1 MLESAADPVLTR
13 CLSERSLMSMYFEV
27 TAYDE
32 EPEDPAC
39 GTSVCDSS
47 SWSAETDPP
56 PMPDEQQTLEGEPCA
71 HWPTLKPADGADD
84 CSERLSERLSATS
97 LDCSLPPT
105 DLLSMT
111 PPADVSIAQRAVG
124 GASVLASPTF
134 ATRGS
139 WGLYLFE
146 DALARRRAA
155 ADVMTGG
162 RNGLPVLPIAV
173 ARVVLDQVL
182 SLAPWLSHFAL
193 RANVDISTCLSVK
206 RIDVSNC
213 KLKPES
219 ADVLGWLLRQNPHLQ
234 SLDVSHNALGVRGAS
249 AIGSALPH
257 APCLTKLRMHGTE
270 LCSAG
275 GTDPNGL
282 LELAAGIRAHPSLSK
297 LGLRS
302 NMIGAC
308 STPSGLRALVAA
320 IADAQTSIKSMDVSC
335 NPLGCEG
342 ATLLAGLLASQP
354 SLTRLEAASC
364 TLAGSWGKVRDGVR
378 ALAAAV
384 ASSTTLLSLDLSDN
398 AIGRESEAMDLWH
411 LEEHSCPAC
420 PAVFLV
426 EAIRQNT
433 SLDVLRLH
441 ANHLVGDQAE
451 RLYEA
456 WASHAN
462 RSASGIRL

>member
-13 CLSERSLMSMYFEV
+13 CFSERSLMSMYFEV

-47 SWSAETDPP
+47 SWSARRTPP

-111 PPADVSIAQRAVG
+111 PPADVSTRSARSAVRACWRLHVRDSRIVG
-124 GASVLASPTF
+124 AIPI
-134 ATRGS
+134 
-139 WGLYLFE
+139 
-146 DALARRRAA
+146 RRC
-155 ADVMTGG
+155 VGTPSGG
-162 RNGLPVLPIAV
+162 RRCDDGWPERPACAV
-173 ARVVLDQVL
+173 DWRGAVVLDQVL
-182 SLAPWLSHFAL
+182 SRPMAVTLAL